1 MRWCLGILVLFGVVK
16 KNSILQIDH
25 TNQLREAGLPR
36 LEAILQ
42 ANRDRLRPILMTTA
56 AALFGAVP
64 LAVGTGMG
72 SELRRPL
79 GISIIG
85 GLIVSQVLTLYTTPV
100 IYLLMD
106 TLRLKLAGRRHSA
119 PAPAAG

>member
-1 MRWCLGILVLFGVVK
+1 VERDGGLNPRDSIFEA
-16 KNSILQIDH
+16 SIL
-25 TNQLREAGLPR
+25 RF
-36 LEAILQ
+36 
-42 ANRDRLRPILMTTA
+42 RPILMTTM

-85 GLIVSQVLTLYTTPV
+85 GLLVSQVLTLYTTPV
-100 IYLLMD
+100 IYLFMD
-106 TLRLKLAGRRHSA
+106 NLRLKIQGDKNARLFRAT
-119 PAPAAG
+119 PATLR